1 MKILFHKDAP
11 DSGELLEVLGFTDA
25 DISVKKI
32 WPYLRTASKEI
43 FSIIGE
49 ANYELAAAEFET
61 PTGEE
66 ADETEAT
73 ELLELLQYAVALDAF
88 RKYAP
93 LTDVAF
99 TNDGRLFRRD
109 EHQVGAFEWQI
120 NKSDAALERA
130 YYAAVD
136 ALITFIVDSE
146 DLEES
151 EYMQQFSGLYVPNLK
166 TFQQYVNI
174 NDSHLLYLKLA
185 PSLRLCEQ
193 REIMNRMGAKFT
205 EYKAKEMKDSYITG
219 LVQNCCVYYA
229 MADGVQK
236 LSVQLFPDG
245 LSKNVSESTSRIKGN
260 GYDKESVTL
269 FYQNKLESLLKSLEM
284 EMRKLQPVY
293 TSKPKINFDC
303 GDGFVTTS

>member
-1 MKILFHKDAP
+1 MKILFDKEQT
-11 DSGELLEVLGFTDA
+11 DSSEILDVLGFTDA
-25 DISVKKI
+25 DIALKNV

-43 FSIIGE
+43 YNIIGKT
-49 ANYELAAAEFET
+49 NYDLAA
-61 PTGEE
+61 
-66 ADETEAT
+66 TEYENEMEPDSDSEVV
-73 ELLELLQYAVALDAF
+73 ELLELVRYAVALDAM

-93 LTDVAF
+93 LIDVSI

-109 EHQVGAFEWQI
+109 EHQVAAFPWQI
-120 NKSDAALERA
+120 ENSNRDMEKS

-136 ALITFIVDSE
+136 ALITFIVDSDE
-146 DLEES
+146 LEES

-245 LSKNVSESTSRIKGN
+245 LSKNISESTSRIKGN

>member
-1 MKILFHKDAP
+1 MKILFDKEQT
-11 DSGELLEVLGFTDA
+11 DSSEILDVLGFTDA
-25 DISVKKI
+25 DIALKNV

-43 FSIIGE
+43 YNIIGKT
-49 ANYELAAAEFET
+49 NYDLAATEFESEIE
-61 PTGEE
+61 PDPDSEVV
-66 ADETEAT
+66 
-73 ELLELLQYAVALDAF
+73 ELLELVRYAVALDAM

-93 LTDVAF
+93 LIDVSI

-109 EHQVGAFEWQI
+109 EHQVAAFPWQI
-120 NKSDAALERA
+120 ENSNRDMEKS

-136 ALITFIVDSE
+136 ALITFIVDSDE
-146 DLEES
+146 LEES
-151 EYMQQFSGLYVPNLK
+151 EYMQQFSGLYVPNIRE
-166 TFQQYVNI
+166 FQKYVNI
-174 NDSHLLYLKLA
+174 NDSHLLYYKLA

-193 REIMNRMGAKFT
+193 REIINRMGDKFP
-205 EYKAKEMKDSYITG
+205 EYKLQKDSYIYG

-245 LSKNVSESTSRIKGN
+245 LSKNISESTSRIKGN

>member
-1 MKILFHKDAP
+1 MKILFDKEQT
-11 DSGELLEVLGFTDA
+11 DSSEILDVLGFTDA
-25 DISVKKI
+25 DIALKNV

-43 FSIIGE
+43 YNIIGKT
-49 ANYELAAAEFET
+49 NYDLAA
-61 PTGEE
+61 
-66 ADETEAT
+66 TEYENEMEPDSDSEVV
-73 ELLELLQYAVALDAF
+73 ELLELVRYAVALDAM

-93 LTDVAF
+93 LIDVSI

-109 EHQVGAFEWQI
+109 EHQVAAFPWQI
-120 NKSDAALERA
+120 ENSNRDMEKS

-136 ALITFIVDSE
+136 ALITFIVDSDE
-146 DLEES
+146 LEES
-151 EYMQQFSGLYVPNLK
+151 EYMQQFSGLYVPNIRE
-166 TFQQYVNI
+166 FQKYVNI
-174 NDSHLLYLKLA
+174 NDSHLLYYKLA

-193 REIMNRMGAKFT
+193 REIINRMGDKFT
-205 EYKAKEMKDSYITG
+205 EYKSQKDSYIYG

-229 MADGVQK
+229 MADGIQK
-236 LSVQLFPDG
+236 HSVQLFPEG
-245 LSKNVSESTSRIKGN
+245 LMKAESSGKKMAN

>member
-1 MKILFHKDAP
+1 MKILFDKEKT
-11 DSGELLEVLGFTDA
+11 DSSEILDVLGFTDA
-25 DISVKKI
+25 DIALKKV
-32 WPYLRTASKEI
+32 WPYLRTASKEVYN
-43 FSIIGE
+43 IIGE
-49 ANYELAAAEFET
+49 TNYDLAAAEFE
-61 PTGEE
+61 
-66 ADETEAT
+66 DESDEDSEVV
-73 ELLELLQYAVALDAF
+73 ELLELVRYAVALDAF

-93 LTDVAF
+93 LTDVSF

-120 NKSDAALERA
+120 DKSDAALERA

-136 ALITFIVDSE
+136 ALITFIVDSDE
-146 DLEES
+146 LEQS

-174 NDSHLLYLKLA
+174 NDSHLLYFKLA

-193 REIMNRMGAKFT
+193 REIINRMGAKFAD
-205 EYKAKEMKDSYITG
+205 YKAKEMKDSYITG

-245 LSKNVSESTSRIKGN
+245 LSKNITESNGRTKGT

-303 GDGFVTTS
+303 SDGFVTTS